1 MAPEPVWRRL
11 FWIIILQ
18 YTTAF
23 SVFPICTD
31 DNVTLTTTP
40 TTSTINGKYW
50 LDKMYTESAIIRIIG
65 HFWLQKVWIWP
76 FEAFFPCQ
84 KSS

>member
-1 MAPEPVWRRL
+1 MAPEYVWRRL

-18 YTTAF
+18 YATAF
-23 SVFPICTD
+23 SAFPICTD
-31 DNVTLTTTP
+31 DNVTLTTTA

-65 HFWLQKVWIWP
+65 HF
-76 FEAFFPCQ
+76 
-84 KSS
+84 

>member
-18 YTTAF
+18 YATAF
-23 SVFPICTD
+23 SAFPICTD

-40 TTSTINGKYW
+40 TTCTKNGK
-50 LDKMYTESAIIRIIG
+50 
-65 HFWLQKVWIWP
+65 
-76 FEAFFPCQ
+76 
-84 KSS
+84 